1 LGGLV
6 PSHHIETFHAI
17 TLVAEERFGYL
28 LKHRVLEIGAFL
40 ASAEGF
46 ANGGISSME
55 VGV

>member
-1 LGGLV
+1 M

-28 LKHRVLEIGAFL
+28 LKHRVLEVGAVL